1 MDKYEALEEF
11 GLENRE
17 AKVYVKLLELG
28 EAGAS
33 ELSKKVNILRPT
45 VYDILDNM
53 IKKGVVS
60 YSISAGRK
68 VFSAVDPL
76 ILEQIVEG
84 KKKLISQFLPELR
97 EIAKSSTVKPFVET
111 YIGSKGVKT
120 IYDDMLKE
128 GKEVYHLFNYREYSK
143 TFKLFFIQNFIKR
156 RVEKGIRFKGIVSH
170 IEDPEVAK
178 SNAEQLREL
187 RTLDSLSDFE
197 ATLFIYGDKCGFMTY
212 TETPMGVLIENKII
226 ASSLRV
232 LFECLWKQAR
242 AT

>member
-84 KKKLISQFLPELR
+84 KKKEGRRGSMDEN
-97 EIAKSSTVKPFVET
+97 EIEAE
-111 YIGSKGVKT
+111 GSIFGS
-120 IYDDMLKE
+120 DLE
-128 GKEVYHLFNYREYSK
+128 
-143 TFKLFFIQNFIKR
+143 
-156 RVEKGIRFKGIVSH
+156 
-170 IEDPEVAK
+170 IEE
-178 SNAEQLREL
+178 E
-187 RTLDSLSDFE
+187 
-197 ATLFIYGDKCGFMTY
+197 
-212 TETPMGVLIENKII
+212 
-226 ASSLRV
+226 
-232 LFECLWKQAR
+232 
-242 AT
+242 